1 MGYLSHVYASMLE
14 NPYDSLWIGVGVAG
28 QVIFGIR
35 FLIQWL
41 KSEQEGHSVIPIAFW
56 YCSLV
61 GCLLSLAYI
70 IHKGEWVLL
79 MSQALPLPIYARNIW
94 MMYRD
99 RRKAAE
105 SV

>member
-1 MGYLSHVYASMLE
+1 MSFMTHWYLTALE
-14 NPYDSLWIGVGVAG
+14 HPYDTLWTAVGFLG
-28 QVIFGIR
+28 QAIFGVR
-35 FLIQWL
+35 FVIQWVS
-41 KSEQEGHSVIPIAFW
+41 SEREGRSVIPIAFW

-94 MMYRD
+94 MIYRD
-99 RRKAAE
+99 RRALAVK
-105 SV
+105 